1 MMLDTNAISALA
13 DENQSITAVLDKAI
27 TAALPYIAYAEF
39 RYGLLGATRPEAGL
53 QVLTQLQ
60 AALPLIFPD
69 PDTLEIYAKLKDD
82 LKRRGRKIPEN
93 DLWIAA
99 LARQH
104 DMPVLSQDCH
114 FDHVPGIRR
123 IDW

>member
-13 DENQSITAVLDKAI
+13 DENQDITAVLDKAT
-27 TAALPYIAYAEF
+27 TAVLPYIAHAEF

-53 QVLTQLQ
+53 HVLAQLQ

-69 PDTLEIYAKLKDD
+69 PDTLEIYAKLKDN
-82 LKRRGRKIPEN
+82 LKRRGLKIPDN

-104 DMPVLSQDCH
+104 DMPVLSQDRH
-114 FDHVPGIRR
+114 FDHIPDIQR
-123 IDW
+123 IGW